1 MMELYL
7 NAIYFSNG
15 AYGIEAA
22 SQYYFSKPT
31 GELTKAELAF
41 LAAIPNNPEYYNPL
55 EHFDATKKRQE
66 RMLEQM
72 VANGA
77 LEQAEYESLIK
88 STIKLDLS
96 IPVDLYPDYVTYV
109 HQELKNLWHPPRVST
124 NLCKALMSLY
134 VRTRKPSWIKRS
146 KSF

>member
-1 MMELYL
+1 MYL

-22 SQYYFSKPT
+22 SQYYFSRPA

-77 LEQAEYESLIK
+77 LEQAEYESL
-88 STIKLDLS
+88 
-96 IPVDLYPDYVTYV
+96 
-109 HQELKNLWHPPRVST
+109 N
-124 NLCKALMSLY
+124 
-134 VRTRKPSWIKRS
+134 
-146 KSF
+146 